1 MRKWA
6 CVSAAIFLLVLI
18 FIPSVVYAQDFTINS
33 YNAEITIYEDSS
45 FIVKE
50 AITTDFAIPKHGIY
64 RDIPFRYR
72 DELGNTLTT
81 PLKVISVTT
90 GSGEKLKYRVNKNGN
105 VVTVK
110 IGDADKYVSGVQ
122 KYVIEYKV
130 ENAVLF
136 LKDQDQL
143 YWNVTGN
150 DWDVPIKEAS
160 AKVFL
165 AVKTV
170 SKNIKAACYTGTAG
184 STETAGGIETGYN
197 TGQFNTTRELNAG
210 EGLTIVFGWDKGIVS
225 PPSALKK
232 FIWALNLQENW
243 IFVFP
248 VIALI
253 VMFNLWYKRGRDPKV
268 RGAVPVM
275 YEPPKFN
282 GQSLTP
288 AEAGTLVDEKMDPRD
303 ITSAIVGLAVKGYI
317 KIEEIK
323 KDGLIIDAT
332 DFSLTK
338 IKESGEELSPFEKL
352 LMDRIFIGM
361 PDILVSD
368 LRNKFYTNLD
378 ALRDSLYDGLVS
390 KKYFLQN
397 PQSVRSFYLIA
408 GFIAGL
414 LIVFTGFFFR
424 ILPTGIFAGILTC
437 LCVLAFMKAM
447 PAKTR
452 AGALA
457 HNEVLGFQEFLNRA
471 EKDRLEKLGDK
482 QLFSKFLPYAIALD
496 VTKNWARAFE
506 GVYQEKPDW
515 YVSHG
520 GIGVF
525 HPYMFGTAVS
535 SMAASVGS
543 AMFSA
548 PRGSGSG
555 SGGFG
560 GGFSGGGFGGGGGGS
575 W

>member
-6 CVSAAIFLLVLI
+6 CISAAIILLVLI
-18 FIPSVVYAQDFTINS
+18 IAPSAVYAQDFTIDS
-33 YNAEITIYEDSS
+33 YNTEITINEDSS

-50 AITTDFAIPKHGIY
+50 AITADFAIPKHGIY
-64 RDIPFRYR
+64 RDIPYRYR
-72 DELGNTLTT
+72 DEFGNIIRT
-81 PLKVISVTT
+81 PLKVISVTN

-105 VVTVK
+105 VVTIK
-110 IGDADKYVSGVQ
+110 IGDAEKYISGVQ

-130 ENAVLF
+130 ENALLF

-150 DWDVPIKEAS
+150 GWGVPIKEAS

-165 AVKTV
+165 AVNAV
-170 SKNIKAACYTGTAG
+170 SKNIKAACYTGAAG
-184 STETAGGIETGYN
+184 STEAAGDIETGYN
-197 TGQFNTTRELNAG
+197 SGQFNTTRELNAG
-210 EGLTIVFGWDKGIVS
+210 EGFTIVSSWDKGLVT
-225 PPSALKK
+225 PPSALKR
-232 FIWALNLQENW
+232 FFWLLNLQENW

-253 VMFNLWYKRGRDPKV
+253 VMFNLWYTRGRDPKI
-268 RGAVPVM
+268 REAVAVM

-282 GQSLTP
+282 GEPLTP
-288 AEAGTLVDEKMDPRD
+288 AEVGALSDEKMDSRD

-323 KDGLIIDAT
+323 KDGLIFDST

-338 IKESGEELSPFEKL
+338 IKEPGKELSLFENF
-352 LMDRIFIGM
+352 LMDRIFMGL
-361 PDILVSD
+361 PYILVSD

-378 ALRDSLYDGLVS
+378 ALRDSLYDGLVG
-390 KKYFLQN
+390 KKYFLQS
-397 PQSVRSFYLIA
+397 PQSIKSYYLVA
-408 GFIAGL
+408 GCIAGL
-414 LIVFTGFFFR
+414 LVVFIGFFFR
-424 ILPTGIFAGILTC
+424 ILATGIFAGVLTS
-437 LCVLAFMKAM
+437 LCVLAFVKAM

-457 HNEVLGFQEFLNRA
+457 HNEILGFQEFLNRA

-496 VTKNWARAFE
+496 VTKNWAKAFE

-515 YVSHG
+515 YVPHG
-520 GIGVF
+520 GISVF
-525 HPYMFGTAVS
+525 HPYMFSTAVS
-535 SMAASVGS
+535 SMAANVGS